1 MEYRKAEIRAGI
13 FLMTAFVVFA
23 VMVFAV
29 SDVQSLFKGHK
40 EIKAFFSESEGID
53 RNAQVRFSGIKIGTV
68 KNIRVAPEHGDQV
81 EFTLSVFSDAV
92 IKEDATASIKT
103 LGMIGKKYVEI
114 SGGSPDASP
123 LPPGGVLTGR
133 DAMKIEDLT
142 KTGLEVVEKVRHIA
156 RNLDRLLGDP
166 SLVRGI
172 KGTLQNVEAATANIR
187 AMTDNKD
194 QVGEA
199 MRSLPEIMKKVDA
212 DLANLKT
219 VMERTEALMGQAQ
232 TLVGRTDATLADN
245 RKQIDATMESMK
257 DISQNLKEMTEDV
270 KKHPWKL
277 IRKP

>member
-1 MEYRKAEIRAGI
+1 MEYRKAEIRAGV
-13 FLMTAFVVFA
+13 FLMTAFAVFA

-29 SDVQSLFKGHK
+29 SDIQSLFKRHK
-40 EIKAFFSESEGID
+40 EIKAFFAASEGID

-68 KNIRVAPEHGDQV
+68 TGIRVAQEHGDRV
-81 EFTLSVFSDAV
+81 ELTLSVFSDAV

-103 LGMIGKKYVEI
+103 LGLIGKKYVEI
-114 SGGSPDASP
+114 SGGSPGARP
-123 LPPGGVLTGR
+123 LPPGGALVGKDALT
-133 DAMKIEDLT
+133 MEDLT
-142 KTGLEVVEKVRHIA
+142 KAGLDVVERIRHIA
-156 RNLDRLLGDP
+156 QNLDRLLGDP
-166 SLVRGI
+166 SLARGI

-187 AMTDNKD
+187 AMTENKE

-199 MRSLPEIMKKVDA
+199 MRSLPELMKKADA

-219 VMERTEALMGQAQ
+219 VMERTEALLGQAQ
-232 TLVGRTDATLADN
+232 TLVGRTDTTLSDN
-245 RKQIDATMESMK
+245 RKQIDATMENMK